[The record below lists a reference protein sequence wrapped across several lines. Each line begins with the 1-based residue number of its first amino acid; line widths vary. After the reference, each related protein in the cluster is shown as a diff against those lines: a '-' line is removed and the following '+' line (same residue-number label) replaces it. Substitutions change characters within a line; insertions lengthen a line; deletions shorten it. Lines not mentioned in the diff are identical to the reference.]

1 MNQKKRIVI
10 VGGGAAGLFAADAL
24 SLSHEIQLFEKENS
38 IGNKFRVAGKG
49 GLNITSNLTG
59 DDLISKYT
67 PSGFLDEAL
76 RSFDSS
82 TFRKWL
88 SDLGIPTFVGSSGK
102 VFPESGIT
110 ANDILRKIEQR
121 LTDRGVI
128 IHTGCTFIGFD
139 REHQITIQ
147 FPDRLVILKADHI
160 IFALGGASWPNTGSD
175 GKWGSAFENAGIPIK
190 PFQPSN
196 CGLEIKWPETVL
208 KHHTGK
214 PLKNVSV
221 SIAGNTI
228 KGEAI
233 ITAYGFEGYAIY
245 PLIPSFR
252 RMVSHDKVTLSIDF
266 KPENTP
272 EQLLSKIKKQPGFPQ
287 NVAEIFHLTNAALSV
302 IKSYTSKD
310 DYIHPEKLV
319 HLLKNIQ
326 IPVSGL
332 RPLSEAIST
341 IGGIPVESLNAE
353 FRFHNYPW
361 ISAIGEMV
369 DWDAPTGGF
378 LLQGC
383 FSMAQHAAT
392 AFRTKI

>member
-24 SLSHEIQLFEKENS
+24 SPFHEIQLIEKESN

-59 DDLISKYT
+59 DDLISKYMPT
-67 PSGFLDEAL
+67 GFLDEAL

-88 SDLGIPTFVGSSGK
+88 AELGIPTFVGTSGK
-102 VFPESGIT
+102 VFPETGIT
-110 ANDILRKIEQR
+110 ANDILSKIGQR
-121 LTDRGVI
+121 LTDRGVT
-128 IHTGCTFIGFD
+128 IHTGCAFMDFD
-139 REHQITIQ
+139 QEHQITIQ
-147 FPDRLVILKADHI
+147 FPDGPVTLKADHI

-175 GKWGSAFENAGIPIK
+175 GKWGLAFENAGIPVK

-196 CGLEIKWPETVL
+196 CGLEIKWPEPVL
-208 KHHTGK
+208 KYHAGK

-221 SIAGNTI
+221 SLAGNI
-228 KGEAI
+228 FKGEAT
-233 ITAYGFEGYAIY
+233 ITAYGLEGYAIY
-245 PLIPSFR
+245 PLVPAFR
-252 RMVSHDKVTLSIDF
+252 GIASDEKVALSIDF

-272 EQLLSKIKKQPGFPQ
+272 EQLLSKIKKHPGFPQ
-287 NVAEIFHLTNAALSV
+287 KVAEIFHLSSAAMSV

-310 DYIHPEKLV
+310 DYIHPETFV

-326 IPVSGL
+326 IPVLGL
-332 RPLSEAIST
+332 RPIHEAIST
-341 IGGIPVESLNAE
+341 IGGIPVETLNPE
-353 FRFHNYPW
+353 FGLHNYPW
-361 ISAIGEMV
+361 ISVIGEMV

-383 FSMAQHAAT
+383 FSMAQYVAQT
-392 AFRTKI
+392 INRK

>member
-24 SLSHEIQLFEKENS
+24 SPFHEIQLFEKEGNT
-38 IGNKFRVAGKG
+38 GNKFRVAGKG
-49 GLNITSNLTG
+49 GLNITNNLTG
-59 DDLISKYT
+59 DALIGKYT

-76 RSFDSS
+76 RSFDSN

-88 SDLGIPTFVGSSGK
+88 SELGIPTFVGSSGK

-110 ANDILRKIEQR
+110 ANDILRKIVQR

-128 IHTGCTFIGFD
+128 IHTGCAFIGFD
-139 REHQITIQ
+139 PDHQITIQ
-147 FPDRLVILKADHI
+147 FPEGLVTLKADHI

-175 GKWGSAFENAGIPIK
+175 GKWGSIFENEGIPIE

-208 KHHTGK
+208 KYHAGK
-214 PLKNVSV
+214 PLKNVLV
-221 SIAGNTI
+221 SLAGNTI

-233 ITAYGFEGYAIY
+233 ITEYGMEGYAIY

-252 RMVSHDKVTLSIDF
+252 RMASHDEVMLSIDF

-272 EQLLSKIKKQPGFPQ
+272 EQLLSKIKMHPGFPQ
-287 NVAEIFHLTNAALSV
+287 KVAEIFHLTPAAVSI
-302 IKSYTSKD
+302 IKSFTSKD
-310 DYIHPEKLV
+310 DYINPEKFV
-319 HLLKNIQ
+319 RLLKNIQ
-326 IPVSGL
+326 IPVTGL
-332 RPLSEAIST
+332 RPISEAIST
-341 IGGIPVESLNAE
+341 IGGIPVETLNPE
-353 FRFHNYPW
+353 FRFHNFPW

-378 LLQGC
+378 LLQAC
-383 FSMAQHAAT
+383 FSMAQYVAQT
-392 AFRTKI
+392 INRI